1 MSMPAEQ
8 EPGGL
13 GLRRSLS
20 EATRRIEEIVDTAER
35 VAAEI
40 LADAEAEADRYLDE
54 RRREAERLADERER
68 TLSDLTASLERR
80 ASRLRGEID
89 GMVGELETA
98 IARLRGL
105 AAPAPASGPLAA
117 SRGMGA
123 ASRPTAYSGQSTAD
137 TATKSREPEIVAE
150 ARGPEEPLLRATQMA
165 VAGSSRDEIERTL
178 IDEFGVSDPG
188 SIVDAVL
195 GADAD

>member
-8 EPGGL
+8 ETGGL

-68 TLSDLTASLERR
+68 TLSEVVASMERR
-80 ASRLRGEID
+80 ASRLRGEVE
-89 GMVGELETA
+89 GMVGELEAA

-105 AAPAPASGPLAA
+105 AAPESSSRPLAA
-117 SRGMGA
+117 AQGEA
-123 ASRPTAYSGQSTAD
+123 ALRPPAPYPTESAAAAQPG
-137 TATKSREPEIVAE
+137 EPEVVTE

-165 VAGSSRDEIERTL
+165 VAGSSREEIERTL
-178 IDEFGVSDPG
+178 VDEFGVSDPG
-188 SIVDAVL
+188 AIVDAVL
-195 GADAD
+195 GAETG